1 MGIAKDR
8 AFHTEE
14 IRKIYEK
21 TGNLMGKAEE
31 STGSLRKQSD
41 SLQSL
46 LGVLESGL
54 PSPGLRAS
62 ASELSSSLPKTKGTY
77 TDYASHLKADL
88 QRISGKISLGDAEI
102 GKNLSE
108 AVSVTGKA
116 VQRTKELKE
125 LVPGKVKPGSYH
137 AFKKKIK
144 DLGMKWEK
152 EDEDLDKRM
161 SKALAALKGGDHEYM
176 QQSADPVNLSTGN
189 FLYKKTDLVIRG
201 IPELSFTRHYNSVDE
216 RRGIFGRGWSHS
228 HEMHLIQEEE
238 SLTVVLEDGEEQTF
252 VKKKDG
258 TCHGSGTTAVLRNRD
273 GAWEYRTRD
282 GKRTVFDADG
292 NSIREIHGDRGAIVR
307 SWTEGRLERVTRES
321 DGMSLYLSY
330 DEEGHLSGIQ
340 DDTGRSITY
349 SYEGEQ
355 LALVQGADGTET
367 GYRYDAGGNLEE
379 VLSPAGIIG
388 VHTEYDSENRA
399 VKQTFPD
406 GSTMEFSYEEE
417 GQVLLTER
425 NQSRTV
431 HCHNGRYQNTK
442 TIHEDGEETYAYNSR
457 GQLTLYRD
465 ALGNTTRHAY
475 DSRGNLT
482 RTIDAMGNKVN
493 ATYDADNHL
502 MSLTRNG
509 EMLAKLAW
517 DRQGHLTC
525 AEDNSGNRT
534 EFLYGEE
541 TKHGRPE
548 QVRLADGAKIRLTYD
563 ENGNLTGVTDAW
575 GNTTRYA
582 YDSLNRRIRSTGPRG
597 EETHYEYDDADRLCA
612 VTDALGNRTEYTYG
626 AGGKRTGMRT
636 SDGIEESVT
645 YNALNLP
652 ESHTDA
658 NGNTTR
664 YEYDEMWNLKTVYH
678 PDGGKEHYHYDK
690 RNRLIQKTG
699 VLGETTR
706 YEYDAAG
713 RCIRETDALGN
724 VTGYAYD
731 ALGRITG
738 HCGPQGEKESY
749 EYDGNGNLVCET
761 DANGYK
767 THYEYNA
774 AGLLHAKTDVMG
786 NRTEY
791 SYTVLGDIETVTDA
805 EGGVITFEREAG
817 GRLRALRCPDGT
829 SQTYRY
835 DESGNL
841 IERSG
846 PGEESIRYGY
856 DLLNRVITMEGNL
869 GQKESYDYDA
879 QGNLIS
885 VTDAMGNTT
894 KREYDRNGNLCA
906 VTDAAGTRTLYAYD
920 AMDRLIRVC
929 MGGTDLCTYERDH
942 AGNILTETD
951 ALGRSTYYGY
961 DLLGRAVL
969 KKDRDRYETRYR
981 YTPSGKREE
990 ILYGDGRRAQYH
1002 YDAAGNLTGVEDWN
1016 GTTTFINDALGRV
1029 VQTIYPGGESVS
1041 CRYGTRG
1048 ERTGLVY
1055 PDGTEAEYR
1064 YGKGQRLEELL
1075 TRTGEGAE
1083 ESIRYRYDEKGRLAE
1098 KELPNGV
1105 HIECAYN
1112 QQGKLKHLQSRNKY
1126 GIIDH
1131 FCYEYDIIG
1140 RLSGVQKER
1149 SISNEENGFYSYEYD
1164 VLGRLTDIQ
1173 KDGELYRKYTY
1184 DIFGNRIK
1192 KESYTKN
1199 EKQETVYRYSET
1211 GELLFEKQD
1220 VTEKQYHYDKRGN
1233 LNEICENGK
1242 TIHRYR
1248 YGAINRMEESESLSE
1263 KVTYLYDGLENRV
1276 GLKSNGKKVTYT
1288 VDYNGENQNVIS
1300 IENGREREND
1310 IWDDRLALLK
1320 NSKGVYSYL
1329 TDVQGSPLD
1338 IFDEKGTSIEQYGYD
1353 EFGNDLYENADRIQP
1368 FGYTGYMRDS
1378 NAETLYAKAREYMPE
1393 VGRFTAHDIRAG
1405 YVDVPLSQN
1414 RYIYCF
1420 NSPMMFVDKTGEW
1433 PSASEADK
1441 WVSEV
1446 IRWVLDNTWNKYVY
1460 GIDDIKVHRT
1470 IDGLDYVVKVHSGG
1484 KLIVQVIEPKENDK
1498 CNINMGVMKLI
1509 ITKEKEK
1516 YSWKVVLAS
1525 SVTTEIRENEN
1536 YTISGGYAANEDGV
1550 GKITSI
1556 SGGYENLPFPLPD
1569 ETEIE
1574 DYTKLS
1580 WSLTYEDEKHN
1591 WKQIKDVVMAI
1602 LGVGVLMGILADD
1615 LVVEGAVDDPL
1626 IPGVL
1631 LYIADKSPTIYN
1643 FLIKNFPVLEKM
1655 AKAGQSCL

>member
-31 STGSLRKQSD
+31 STGSLRTQSD

-88 QRISGKISLGDAEI
+88 QRISRKISLGDAEI

-216 RRGIFGRGWSHS
+216 RGGIFGRGWSHS

-292 NSIREIHGDRGAIVR
+292 NSIRESHGDRGAIVR

-355 LALVQGADGTET
+355 LAFVQGADGTET

-548 QVRLADGAKIRLTYD
+548 QVRLADGAQIRLTYD

-885 VTDAMGNTT
+885 VTDTMGNTT

-906 VTDAAGTRTLYAYD
+906 VTDAAGTRTLYTYD

-942 AGNILTETD
+942 AGNILAETD

-969 KKDRDRYETRYR
+969 KKDRDGYETRYR

-1041 CRYGTRG
+1041 CRYGRRG

-1075 TRTGEGAE
+1075 TRTGEGAQ

-1105 HIECAYN
+1105 HTFYYHTKAGQLESMESKIE
-1112 QQGKLKHLQSRNKY
+1112 GKLLEKIRMSYDCMGNRI
-1126 GIIDH
+1126 GIER
-1131 FCYEYDIIG
+1131 FREGMSEESGKEEYLYDILG
-1140 RLSGVQKER
+1140 RLKEVR
-1149 SISNEENGFYSYEYD
+1149 KDGSLQHKYEYD
-1164 VLGRLTDIQ
+1164 VR
-1173 KDGELYRKYTY
+1173 
-1184 DIFGNRIK
+1184 GNRIRKEEWSNQK
-1192 KESYTKN
+1192 KRVTLYKYNNAN
-1199 EKQETVYRYSET
+1199 ELICEQSE
-1211 GELLFEKQD
+1211 GQD
-1220 VTEKQYHYDKRGN
+1220 ICYQYDGRGN
-1233 LNEICENGK
+1233 MIQMQEGHTIRKTFRYGSTNRLEEAVDFIEQRKVQYGYHALGQRIRRIEVNESQEETQTEYLTDLMAKANNLLGLKSEKTNNWYLWDGRAAVQIGEKGKSYYLTDEVGSPLRFLDEKGK
-1242 TIHRYR
+1242 TIGRY
-1248 YGAINRMEESESLSE
+1248 A
-1263 KVTYLYDGLENRV
+1263 
-1276 GLKSNGKKVTYT
+1276 
-1288 VDYNGENQNVIS
+1288 
-1300 IENGREREND
+1300 
-1310 IWDDRLALLK
+1310 
-1320 NSKGVYSYL
+1320 
-1329 TDVQGSPLD
+1329 
-1338 IFDEKGTSIEQYGYD
+1338 YD
-1353 EFGNDLYENADRIQP
+1353 EFGNEKIVEEALYQP
-1368 FGYTGYMRDS
+1368 FGYTGYQPD
-1378 NAETLYAKAREYMPE
+1378 AVTGTYFAQAREYLPTQ
-1393 VGRFTAHDIRAG
+1393 GRFAAEDILGGDVEMPDSLNA
-1405 YVDVPLSQN
+1405 YV
-1414 RYIYCF
+1414 YCY
-1420 NSPMMFVDKTGEW
+1420 NSPKNYIDENGEFAITATLIV
-1433 PSASEADK
+1433 SAVVNALWNVLSYLVEAYIAGDEIEAGRILQ
-1441 WVSEV
+1441 EV
-1446 IRWVLDNTWNKYVY
+1446 VY
-1460 GIDDIKVHRT
+1460 GAICGVIGGGIIKTKMGRVIAGFIVDFLNSTFKQVVFEKKQLNIKMIGMTLLDAVENQLVSVLWNRKCEDDKIYKKVRDNARDEAELAEKT
-1470 IDGLDYVVKVHSGG
+1470 LKEVKKETKNVMGKQFKKLQKKIYKADEELFWDSILDFAK
-1484 KLIVQVIEPKENDK
+1484 KENLYVAENTILWKRVKKSTLRQLRKSVRED
-1498 CNINMGVMKLI
+1498 I
-1509 ITKEKEK
+1509 IM
-1516 YSWKVVLAS
+1516 
-1525 SVTTEIRENEN
+1525 N
-1536 YTISGGYAANEDGV
+1536 GGCPA
-1550 GKITSI
+1550 
-1556 SGGYENLPFPLPD
+1556 
-1569 ETEIE
+1569 
-1574 DYTKLS
+1574 
-1580 WSLTYEDEKHN
+1580 
-1591 WKQIKDVVMAI
+1591 
-1602 LGVGVLMGILADD
+1602 
-1615 LVVEGAVDDPL
+1615 
-1626 IPGVL
+1626 
-1631 LYIADKSPTIYN
+1631 
-1643 FLIKNFPVLEKM
+1643 
-1655 AKAGQSCL
+1655 

>member
-14 IRKIYEK
+14 IRKTYEK

-41 SLQSL
+41 SLQTL

-88 QRISGKISLGDAEI
+88 QRISRKISLGDAEI

-108 AVSVTGKA
+108 ATSVTGKA
-116 VQRTKELKE
+116 VQRTKELEK
-125 LVPGKVKPGSYH
+125 LVPGKVEPGSYH
-137 AFKKKIK
+137 AFKKKIR
-144 DLGMKWEK
+144 DIGMKWEK

-216 RRGIFGRGWSHS
+216 RGGIFGRGWSHS

-238 SLTVVLEDGEEQTF
+238 SFTVVLEDGEEQTF

-258 TCHGSGTTAVLRNRD
+258 TCHGSGTTAVLCNRD

-282 GKRTVFDADG
+282 GKRTVFDASG
-292 NSIREIHGDRGAIVR
+292 NSIRESHGDRGAIVR

-482 RTIDAMGNKVN
+482 QTIDAMGNKVN

-548 QVRLADGAKIRLTYD
+548 QVRLADGAQIRLTYD

-612 VTDALGNRTEYTYG
+612 VTDALRNRTEYTYG

-652 ESHTDA
+652 ENHTDA

-869 GQKESYDYDA
+869 GQKESYVYDA

-942 AGNILTETD
+942 AGNILAETD

-969 KKDRDRYETRYR
+969 KKDRDGYETRYR

-1105 HIECAYN
+1105 HTFYYHTKAGQLESMESKIE
-1112 QQGKLKHLQSRNKY
+1112 GKLLEKIRMSYDCMGNRI
-1126 GIIDH
+1126 GIER
-1131 FCYEYDIIG
+1131 FREGMSEESGKEEYLYDILG
-1140 RLSGVQKER
+1140 RLKEVR
-1149 SISNEENGFYSYEYD
+1149 KDGSLQHKYEYD
-1164 VLGRLTDIQ
+1164 VR
-1173 KDGELYRKYTY
+1173 
-1184 DIFGNRIK
+1184 GNRIRKEEWSNQK
-1192 KESYTKN
+1192 KRVTLYKYNNAN
-1199 EKQETVYRYSET
+1199 ELICEQSE
-1211 GELLFEKQD
+1211 GQD
-1220 VTEKQYHYDKRGN
+1220 ICYQYDGRGN
-1233 LNEICENGK
+1233 MIQMQDENIICKTFRYGSTNRLEEAVDFIEQRKVQYSYHALGQRIKRKEVNERQEETNIEYLTDLMAKANNLLGLKSEKTNNWYLWDGRAAVQIGEKGKSYYLTDEVGSPLRFLDEKGK
-1242 TIHRYR
+1242 TIGRY
-1248 YGAINRMEESESLSE
+1248 A
-1263 KVTYLYDGLENRV
+1263 
-1276 GLKSNGKKVTYT
+1276 
-1288 VDYNGENQNVIS
+1288 
-1300 IENGREREND
+1300 
-1310 IWDDRLALLK
+1310 
-1320 NSKGVYSYL
+1320 
-1329 TDVQGSPLD
+1329 
-1338 IFDEKGTSIEQYGYD
+1338 YD
-1353 EFGNDLYENADRIQP
+1353 EFGNEKIVEEALYQP
-1368 FGYTGYMRDS
+1368 FGYTGYQLD
-1378 NAETLYAKAREYMPE
+1378 AVTGTYFAQAREYLPTQ
-1393 VGRFTAHDIRAG
+1393 GRFAAEDILGGDVEMPDSLNA
-1405 YVDVPLSQN
+1405 YV
-1414 RYIYCF
+1414 YCY
-1420 NSPMMFVDKTGEW
+1420 NSPKNYIDENGEFAITATLIV
-1433 PSASEADK
+1433 SAVVNALWNVLSYLVEAYIAGD
-1441 WVSEV
+1441 E
-1446 IRWVLDNTWNKYVY
+1446 IEAGRIIQETVY
-1460 GIDDIKVHRT
+1460 GAICGAIGGGIIKTKMGRVIAGFIVDFLNSTFKQVVFEKKQLNIKMIGMTLLDAVENQLVSVLWNRKCEDDKIYKKVRDNARDEAELAEKT
-1470 IDGLDYVVKVHSGG
+1470 LKEVKKETKNVMGKQFKKLQKKIYKADEELFWDSILDFAK
-1484 KLIVQVIEPKENDK
+1484 KENLYVAENTILWKRVKKSTLRQLRKSVRED
-1498 CNINMGVMKLI
+1498 I
-1509 ITKEKEK
+1509 IM
-1516 YSWKVVLAS
+1516 
-1525 SVTTEIRENEN
+1525 N
-1536 YTISGGYAANEDGV
+1536 GGCPA
-1550 GKITSI
+1550 
-1556 SGGYENLPFPLPD
+1556 
-1569 ETEIE
+1569 
-1574 DYTKLS
+1574 
-1580 WSLTYEDEKHN
+1580 
-1591 WKQIKDVVMAI
+1591 
-1602 LGVGVLMGILADD
+1602 
-1615 LVVEGAVDDPL
+1615 
-1626 IPGVL
+1626 
-1631 LYIADKSPTIYN
+1631 
-1643 FLIKNFPVLEKM
+1643 
-1655 AKAGQSCL
+1655 

>member
-54 PSPGLRAS
+54 PSPGLRAA

-125 LVPGKVKPGSYH
+125 LVPGKVEPGSYH
-137 AFKKKIK
+137 AFKKKIR

-216 RRGIFGRGWSHS
+216 RGGIFGRGWSHS

-321 DGMSLYLSY
+321 DGMSLHLSY
-330 DEEGHLSGIQ
+330 DGEGHLSGIQ

-355 LALVQGADGTET
+355 LIRVQGADGTET

-597 EETHYEYDDADRLCA
+597 EETHYEYDEADRLCA

-731 ALGRITG
+731 VLGRITG

-774 AGLLHAKTDVMG
+774 AGLLHAKIDVMG

-869 GQKESYDYDA
+869 GQKESYAYDA

-942 AGNILTETD
+942 AGNILAETD

-969 KKDRDRYETRYR
+969 KKDRDGYETRYR

-1041 CRYGTRG
+1041 CRYGRRG

-1075 TRTGEGAE
+1075 TRTGEGAQ

-1105 HIECAYN
+1105 HTFYYHTKAGQLESMESKIE
-1112 QQGKLKHLQSRNKY
+1112 GKLLEKIRMSYDCMGNRI
-1126 GIIDH
+1126 GIER
-1131 FCYEYDIIG
+1131 FREGMSEESGKEEYLYDILG
-1140 RLSGVQKER
+1140 RLKEVR
-1149 SISNEENGFYSYEYD
+1149 KDGSLQHKYEYD
-1164 VLGRLTDIQ
+1164 VR
-1173 KDGELYRKYTY
+1173 
-1184 DIFGNRIK
+1184 GNRIRKEEWSNQK
-1192 KESYTKN
+1192 KRVTLYKYNNAN
-1199 EKQETVYRYSET
+1199 ELICEQSE
-1211 GELLFEKQD
+1211 GQD
-1220 VTEKQYHYDKRGN
+1220 ICYQYDGRGN
-1233 LNEICENGK
+1233 MIQMQEGHTIRKTFRYGSTNRLEEAVDFIEQRKVQYGYHALGQRIRRIEVNESQEETQTEYLTDLMAKANNLLGLKSEKTNNWYLWDGRAAVQIGEKGKSYYLTDEVGSPLRFLDEKGK
-1242 TIHRYR
+1242 TIGRY
-1248 YGAINRMEESESLSE
+1248 A
-1263 KVTYLYDGLENRV
+1263 
-1276 GLKSNGKKVTYT
+1276 
-1288 VDYNGENQNVIS
+1288 
-1300 IENGREREND
+1300 
-1310 IWDDRLALLK
+1310 
-1320 NSKGVYSYL
+1320 
-1329 TDVQGSPLD
+1329 
-1338 IFDEKGTSIEQYGYD
+1338 YD
-1353 EFGNDLYENADRIQP
+1353 EFGNEKIVEETLYQP
-1368 FGYTGYMRDS
+1368 FGYTGYQPD
-1378 NAETLYAKAREYMPE
+1378 AVTGTYFAQAREYLPTQ
-1393 VGRFTAHDIRAG
+1393 GRFAAEDILGGDVEMPDSLNA
-1405 YVDVPLSQN
+1405 YV
-1414 RYIYCF
+1414 YCY
-1420 NSPMMFVDKTGEW
+1420 NSPKNYIDENGESITIATRIVSAVVNALWNVLSYLVEAYIAGDEIEGKRIMQEAAYGAICGVFGHIDK
-1433 PSASEADK
+1433 K
-1441 WVSEV
+1441 W
-1446 IRWVLDNTWNKYVY
+1446 LK
-1460 GIDDIKVHRT
+1460 
-1470 IDGLDYVVKVHSGG
+1470 DGLGIAMDIANTLYKE
-1484 KLIVQVIEPKENDK
+1484 LVIE
-1498 CNINMGVMKLI
+1498 
-1509 ITKEKEK
+1509 EKEF
-1516 YSWKVVLAS
+1516 SSQMIGKVVLNA
-1525 SVTTEIRENEN
+1525 IEN
-1536 YTISGGYAANEDGV
+1536 YLVSALWNRKCGDDKIYKEVRNNVKNKTDSAEATLREVKKETKDV
-1550 GKITSI
+1550 MGKQFKKLQKKIYKADEELFWDSVLDFTKK
-1556 SGGYENLPFPLPD
+1556 ENLYVAENTILWKRVKKS
-1569 ETEIE
+1569 TMKQLRKSVRE
-1574 DYTKLS
+1574 DIIM
-1580 WSLTYEDEKHN
+1580 N
-1591 WKQIKDVVMAI
+1591 GGCPA
-1602 LGVGVLMGILADD
+1602 
-1615 LVVEGAVDDPL
+1615 
-1626 IPGVL
+1626 
-1631 LYIADKSPTIYN
+1631 
-1643 FLIKNFPVLEKM
+1643 
-1655 AKAGQSCL
+1655 

>member
-31 STGSLRKQSD
+31 STGSLRTQSD

-54 PSPGLRAS
+54 PSPGLRAA

-125 LVPGKVKPGSYH
+125 LVPGKVEPGSYH

-152 EDEDLDKRM
+152 EDEDLDKRI

-216 RRGIFGRGWSHS
+216 RGGIFGRGWSHS

-258 TCHGSGTTAVLRNRD
+258 TCHGSGTTAVLRNWD

-355 LALVQGADGTET
+355 LIRVQGADGTET

-482 RTIDAMGNKVN
+482 QTIDAMGNKVN

-731 ALGRITG
+731 VLGRITG

-869 GQKESYDYDA
+869 GQKESYAYDA

-942 AGNILTETD
+942 AGNILAETD

-969 KKDRDRYETRYR
+969 KKDRDGYETRYR

-1041 CRYGTRG
+1041 CRYGRRG

-1075 TRTGEGAE
+1075 TRTGEGAQ

-1105 HIECAYN
+1105 HTFYYHTKAGQLESMESKIE
-1112 QQGKLKHLQSRNKY
+1112 GKLLEKIRMSYDCMGNRI
-1126 GIIDH
+1126 GIER
-1131 FCYEYDIIG
+1131 FREGMSEESGKEEYLYDILG
-1140 RLSGVQKER
+1140 RLKEVR
-1149 SISNEENGFYSYEYD
+1149 KDGSLQHKYEYD
-1164 VLGRLTDIQ
+1164 VR
-1173 KDGELYRKYTY
+1173 
-1184 DIFGNRIK
+1184 GNRIRKEEWSNQK
-1192 KESYTKN
+1192 KRVTLYKYNNAN
-1199 EKQETVYRYSET
+1199 ELICEQSE
-1211 GELLFEKQD
+1211 GQD
-1220 VTEKQYHYDKRGN
+1220 ICYQYDGRGN
-1233 LNEICENGK
+1233 MIQMQEGHTIRKTFRYGSTNRLEEAVDFIEQRKVQYGYHALGQRIRRIEVNESQEETQTEYLTDLMAKANNLLGLKSEKTNNWYLWDGRAAVQIGEKGKSYYLTDEVGSPLRFLDEKGK
-1242 TIHRYR
+1242 TIGRY
-1248 YGAINRMEESESLSE
+1248 A
-1263 KVTYLYDGLENRV
+1263 
-1276 GLKSNGKKVTYT
+1276 
-1288 VDYNGENQNVIS
+1288 
-1300 IENGREREND
+1300 
-1310 IWDDRLALLK
+1310 
-1320 NSKGVYSYL
+1320 
-1329 TDVQGSPLD
+1329 
-1338 IFDEKGTSIEQYGYD
+1338 YD
-1353 EFGNDLYENADRIQP
+1353 EFGNEKIVEETLYQP
-1368 FGYTGYMRDS
+1368 FGYTGYQPD
-1378 NAETLYAKAREYMPE
+1378 AVTGTYFAQAREYLPTQ
-1393 VGRFTAHDIRAG
+1393 GRFAAEDILGGDVEMPDSLNA
-1405 YVDVPLSQN
+1405 YV
-1414 RYIYCF
+1414 YCY
-1420 NSPMMFVDKTGEW
+1420 NSPKNYIDENGESITIATRIVSAVVNALWNVLSYLVEAYIAGDEIEGKRIMQEAAYGAICGVFGHIDK
-1433 PSASEADK
+1433 K
-1441 WVSEV
+1441 W
-1446 IRWVLDNTWNKYVY
+1446 LK
-1460 GIDDIKVHRT
+1460 
-1470 IDGLDYVVKVHSGG
+1470 DGLGIAMDIANTLYKE
-1484 KLIVQVIEPKENDK
+1484 LVIE
-1498 CNINMGVMKLI
+1498 
-1509 ITKEKEK
+1509 EKEF
-1516 YSWKVVLAS
+1516 SSQMIGKVVLNA
-1525 SVTTEIRENEN
+1525 IEN
-1536 YTISGGYAANEDGV
+1536 YLVSALWNRKCGDDKIYKEVRNNVKNKTDSAEATLREVKKETKDV
-1550 GKITSI
+1550 MGKQFKKLQKKIYKADEELFWDSVLDFTKK
-1556 SGGYENLPFPLPD
+1556 ENLYVAENTILWKRVKKS
-1569 ETEIE
+1569 TMKQLRKSVRE
-1574 DYTKLS
+1574 DIIM
-1580 WSLTYEDEKHN
+1580 N
-1591 WKQIKDVVMAI
+1591 GGCPA
-1602 LGVGVLMGILADD
+1602 
-1615 LVVEGAVDDPL
+1615 
-1626 IPGVL
+1626 
-1631 LYIADKSPTIYN
+1631 
-1643 FLIKNFPVLEKM
+1643 
-1655 AKAGQSCL
+1655 

>member
-41 SLQSL
+41 SLQTL

-88 QRISGKISLGDAEI
+88 QRISRKISLGDAEI

-108 AVSVTGKA
+108 ATSVTGKA
-116 VQRTKELKE
+116 VQRTKELEK
-125 LVPGKVKPGSYH
+125 LVPGKVEPGSYH
-137 AFKKKIK
+137 AFKKKIR

-216 RRGIFGRGWSHS
+216 RGGIFGRGWSHS

-238 SLTVVLEDGEEQTF
+238 SFTVVLEDGEEQTF

-258 TCHGSGTTAVLRNRD
+258 TCHGSGTTAVLYNRD

-282 GKRTVFDADG
+282 GKRTVFDASG
-292 NSIREIHGDRGAIVR
+292 NSIRESHGDRGAIVR

-482 RTIDAMGNKVN
+482 QTIDAMGNKVN

-548 QVRLADGAKIRLTYD
+548 QVRLADGAQIRLTYD

-612 VTDALGNRTEYTYG
+612 VTDALRNRTEYTYG

-652 ESHTDA
+652 ENHTDA

-869 GQKESYDYDA
+869 GQKESYVYDA

-942 AGNILTETD
+942 AGNILAETD

-969 KKDRDRYETRYR
+969 KKDRDGYETRYR

-1002 YDAAGNLTGVEDWN
+1002 YDAAGNLTGMEDWN

-1105 HIECAYN
+1105 HTFYYHTKAGQLESMESKIE
-1112 QQGKLKHLQSRNKY
+1112 GKLLEKIRMSYDCMGNRI
-1126 GIIDH
+1126 GIER
-1131 FCYEYDIIG
+1131 FREGMSEESGKEEYLYDILG
-1140 RLSGVQKER
+1140 RLKEVR
-1149 SISNEENGFYSYEYD
+1149 KDGSLQHKYEYD
-1164 VLGRLTDIQ
+1164 VR
-1173 KDGELYRKYTY
+1173 
-1184 DIFGNRIK
+1184 GNRIRKEEWSNQK
-1192 KESYTKN
+1192 KRVTLYKYNNAN
-1199 EKQETVYRYSET
+1199 ELICEQSE
-1211 GELLFEKQD
+1211 GQD
-1220 VTEKQYHYDKRGN
+1220 ICYQYDGRGN
-1233 LNEICENGK
+1233 MIQMQDENIICKTFRYGSTNRLEEAVDFIEQRKVQYSYHALGQRIKRKEVNERQEETNIEYLTDLMAKANNLLGLKSEKTNNWYLWDGRAAVQIGEKGKSYYLTDEVGSPLRFLDEKGK
-1242 TIHRYR
+1242 TIGRY
-1248 YGAINRMEESESLSE
+1248 A
-1263 KVTYLYDGLENRV
+1263 
-1276 GLKSNGKKVTYT
+1276 
-1288 VDYNGENQNVIS
+1288 
-1300 IENGREREND
+1300 
-1310 IWDDRLALLK
+1310 
-1320 NSKGVYSYL
+1320 
-1329 TDVQGSPLD
+1329 
-1338 IFDEKGTSIEQYGYD
+1338 YD
-1353 EFGNDLYENADRIQP
+1353 EFGNEKIVEEALYQP
-1368 FGYTGYMRDS
+1368 FGYTGYQLD
-1378 NAETLYAKAREYMPE
+1378 AVTGTYFAQAREYLPTQ
-1393 VGRFTAHDIRAG
+1393 GRFAAEDILGGDVEMPDSLNA
-1405 YVDVPLSQN
+1405 YV
-1414 RYIYCF
+1414 YCY
-1420 NSPMMFVDKTGEW
+1420 NSPKNYIDENGEFAITATLIV
-1433 PSASEADK
+1433 SAVVNALWNVLSYLVEAYIAGD
-1441 WVSEV
+1441 E
-1446 IRWVLDNTWNKYVY
+1446 IEAGRIIQETVY
-1460 GIDDIKVHRT
+1460 GAICGAIGGGIIKTKMGRVIAGFIVDFLNSTFKQVVFEKKQLNIKMIGMTLLDAVENQLVSVLWNRKCEDDKIYKKVRDNARDEAELAEKT
-1470 IDGLDYVVKVHSGG
+1470 LKEVKKETKNVMGKQFKKLQKKIYKADEELFWDSILDFAK
-1484 KLIVQVIEPKENDK
+1484 KENLYVAENTILWKRVKKSTLRQLRKSVRED
-1498 CNINMGVMKLI
+1498 I
-1509 ITKEKEK
+1509 IM
-1516 YSWKVVLAS
+1516 
-1525 SVTTEIRENEN
+1525 N
-1536 YTISGGYAANEDGV
+1536 GGCPA
-1550 GKITSI
+1550 
-1556 SGGYENLPFPLPD
+1556 
-1569 ETEIE
+1569 
-1574 DYTKLS
+1574 
-1580 WSLTYEDEKHN
+1580 
-1591 WKQIKDVVMAI
+1591 
-1602 LGVGVLMGILADD
+1602 
-1615 LVVEGAVDDPL
+1615 
-1626 IPGVL
+1626 
-1631 LYIADKSPTIYN
+1631 
-1643 FLIKNFPVLEKM
+1643 
-1655 AKAGQSCL
+1655 

>member
-41 SLQSL
+41 SLQTL

-88 QRISGKISLGDAEI
+88 QRISRKISLGDAEI

-108 AVSVTGKA
+108 ATSVTGKA
-116 VQRTKELKE
+116 VQRTKELEK
-125 LVPGKVKPGSYH
+125 LVPGKVEPGSYH
-137 AFKKKIK
+137 AFKKKIR

-216 RRGIFGRGWSHS
+216 RGGIFGRGWSHS

-238 SLTVVLEDGEEQTF
+238 SFTVVLEDGEEQTF

-258 TCHGSGTTAVLRNRD
+258 TCHGSGTTAVLCNRD

-282 GKRTVFDADG
+282 GKRTVFDASG
-292 NSIREIHGDRGAIVR
+292 NSIRESHGDRGAIVR

-482 RTIDAMGNKVN
+482 QTIDAMGNKVN

-548 QVRLADGAKIRLTYD
+548 QVRLADGAQIRLTYD

-612 VTDALGNRTEYTYG
+612 VTDALRNRTEYTYG

-652 ESHTDA
+652 ENHTDA

-869 GQKESYDYDA
+869 GQKESYVYDA

-942 AGNILTETD
+942 AGNILAETD

-969 KKDRDRYETRYR
+969 KKDRDGYETRYR

-1105 HIECAYN
+1105 HTFYYHTKAGQLESMESKIE
-1112 QQGKLKHLQSRNKY
+1112 GKLLEKIRMSYDCMGNRI
-1126 GIIDH
+1126 GIER
-1131 FCYEYDIIG
+1131 FREGMSEESGKEEYLYDILG
-1140 RLSGVQKER
+1140 RLKEVR
-1149 SISNEENGFYSYEYD
+1149 KDGSLQHKYEYD
-1164 VLGRLTDIQ
+1164 VR
-1173 KDGELYRKYTY
+1173 
-1184 DIFGNRIK
+1184 GNRIRKEEWSNQK
-1192 KESYTKN
+1192 KRVTLYKYNNAN
-1199 EKQETVYRYSET
+1199 ELICEQSE
-1211 GELLFEKQD
+1211 GQD
-1220 VTEKQYHYDKRGN
+1220 ICYQYDGRGN
-1233 LNEICENGK
+1233 MIQMQDENIICKTFRYGSTNRLEEAVDFIEQRKVQYSYHALGQRIKRKEVNERQEETNIEYLTDLMAKANNLLGLKSEKTNNWYLWDGRAAVQIGEKGKSYYLTDEVGSPLRFLDEKGK
-1242 TIHRYR
+1242 TIGRY
-1248 YGAINRMEESESLSE
+1248 A
-1263 KVTYLYDGLENRV
+1263 
-1276 GLKSNGKKVTYT
+1276 
-1288 VDYNGENQNVIS
+1288 
-1300 IENGREREND
+1300 
-1310 IWDDRLALLK
+1310 
-1320 NSKGVYSYL
+1320 
-1329 TDVQGSPLD
+1329 
-1338 IFDEKGTSIEQYGYD
+1338 YD
-1353 EFGNDLYENADRIQP
+1353 EFGNEKIVEEALYQP
-1368 FGYTGYMRDS
+1368 FGYTGYQLD
-1378 NAETLYAKAREYMPE
+1378 AVTGTYFAQAREYLPTQ
-1393 VGRFTAHDIRAG
+1393 GRFAAEDILGGDVEMPDSLNA
-1405 YVDVPLSQN
+1405 YV
-1414 RYIYCF
+1414 YCY
-1420 NSPMMFVDKTGEW
+1420 NSPKNYIDENGEFAITATLIV
-1433 PSASEADK
+1433 SAVVNALWNVLSYLVEAYIAGD
-1441 WVSEV
+1441 E
-1446 IRWVLDNTWNKYVY
+1446 IEAGRIIQETVY
-1460 GIDDIKVHRT
+1460 GAICGAIGGGIIKTKMGRVIAGFIVDFLNSTFKQVVFEKKQLNIKMIGMTLLDAVENQLVSVLWNRKCEDDKIYKKVRDNARDEAELAEKT
-1470 IDGLDYVVKVHSGG
+1470 LKEVKKETKNVMGKQFKKLQKKIYKADEELFWDSILDFAK
-1484 KLIVQVIEPKENDK
+1484 KENLYVAENTILWKRVKKSTLRQLRKSVRED
-1498 CNINMGVMKLI
+1498 I
-1509 ITKEKEK
+1509 IM
-1516 YSWKVVLAS
+1516 
-1525 SVTTEIRENEN
+1525 N
-1536 YTISGGYAANEDGV
+1536 GGCPA
-1550 GKITSI
+1550 
-1556 SGGYENLPFPLPD
+1556 
-1569 ETEIE
+1569 
-1574 DYTKLS
+1574 
-1580 WSLTYEDEKHN
+1580 
-1591 WKQIKDVVMAI
+1591 
-1602 LGVGVLMGILADD
+1602 
-1615 LVVEGAVDDPL
+1615 
-1626 IPGVL
+1626 
-1631 LYIADKSPTIYN
+1631 
-1643 FLIKNFPVLEKM
+1643 
-1655 AKAGQSCL
+1655 

>member
-31 STGSLRKQSD
+31 STGSLRTQSD

-54 PSPGLRAS
+54 PSPGLRAA

-88 QRISGKISLGDAEI
+88 QRISRKISLGDAEI

-152 EDEDLDKRM
+152 EDEELDKRM

-216 RRGIFGRGWSHS
+216 REGIFGRGWSHS

-282 GKRTVFDADG
+282 GKRTMFDADG
-292 NSIREIHGDRGAIVR
+292 NSIRESHGDRGAIVR

-482 RTIDAMGNKVN
+482 QTIDAMGNKVN

-885 VTDAMGNTT
+885 VTDTMGNTT

-942 AGNILTETD
+942 AGNILAETD

-969 KKDRDRYETRYR
+969 KKDRDGYETRYR

-1105 HIECAYN
+1105 HTFYYHTKAGQLESMESKIE
-1112 QQGKLKHLQSRNKY
+1112 GKLLEKIRMSYECMGNRI
-1126 GIIDH
+1126 GIER
-1131 FCYEYDIIG
+1131 FREGMSEESGKEEYLYDILG
-1140 RLSGVQKER
+1140 RLKEVR
-1149 SISNEENGFYSYEYD
+1149 KDGSLQHKYEYD
-1164 VLGRLTDIQ
+1164 VR
-1173 KDGELYRKYTY
+1173 
-1184 DIFGNRIK
+1184 GNRIRKEEWSNQK
-1192 KESYTKN
+1192 KRVTLYKYNNAN
-1199 EKQETVYRYSET
+1199 ELICEQSE
-1211 GELLFEKQD
+1211 GQD
-1220 VTEKQYHYDKRGN
+1220 ICYQYDGRGN
-1233 LNEICENGK
+1233 MIQMQEGHTIRKTFRYGSTNRLEEAVDFVEQKKVQYGYHALGQRIRRIEVNESQEETQTEYLTDLMAKANNLLGLKSEKTNNWYLWDGRAAVQIGEKGKSYYLTDEVGSPLRFLDEKGK
-1242 TIHRYR
+1242 TIGRY
-1248 YGAINRMEESESLSE
+1248 A
-1263 KVTYLYDGLENRV
+1263 
-1276 GLKSNGKKVTYT
+1276 
-1288 VDYNGENQNVIS
+1288 
-1300 IENGREREND
+1300 
-1310 IWDDRLALLK
+1310 
-1320 NSKGVYSYL
+1320 
-1329 TDVQGSPLD
+1329 
-1338 IFDEKGTSIEQYGYD
+1338 YD
-1353 EFGNDLYENADRIQP
+1353 EFGNEKIVEEALYQP
-1368 FGYTGYMRDS
+1368 FGYTGYQPD
-1378 NAETLYAKAREYMPE
+1378 AVTGTYFAQAREYLPTQ
-1393 VGRFTAHDIRAG
+1393 GRFAAEDILGGDVEMPDSLNA
-1405 YVDVPLSQN
+1405 YV
-1414 RYIYCF
+1414 YCY
-1420 NSPMMFVDKTGEW
+1420 NSPKNYIDENGEFAITATLIV
-1433 PSASEADK
+1433 SAVVNALWNVLSYLVEAYIAGDEIEAGRILQ
-1441 WVSEV
+1441 EV
-1446 IRWVLDNTWNKYVY
+1446 VY
-1460 GIDDIKVHRT
+1460 GAICGVIGGGIIKTKMGRVIAGFIVDFLNSTFKQVVFEKKQLNIKMIGMTLLDAVENQLVSVLWNRKCEDDKIYKKVRDNARDEAELAEKT
-1470 IDGLDYVVKVHSGG
+1470 LKEVK
-1484 KLIVQVIEPKENDK
+1484 KEPKNV
-1498 CNINMGVMKLI
+1498 MGKQFKKLQ
-1509 ITKEKEK
+1509 K
-1516 YSWKVVLAS
+1516 
-1525 SVTTEIRENEN
+1525 
-1536 YTISGGYAANEDGV
+1536 
-1550 GKITSI
+1550 KIYKADEELFWDSI
-1556 SGGYENLPFPLPD
+1556 LDFAKKENLYVAENTILWKRVKKS
-1569 ETEIE
+1569 TLRQLRKSVRE
-1574 DYTKLS
+1574 DIIM
-1580 WSLTYEDEKHN
+1580 N
-1591 WKQIKDVVMAI
+1591 GGCPA
-1602 LGVGVLMGILADD
+1602 
-1615 LVVEGAVDDPL
+1615 
-1626 IPGVL
+1626 
-1631 LYIADKSPTIYN
+1631 
-1643 FLIKNFPVLEKM
+1643 
-1655 AKAGQSCL
+1655 

>member
-41 SLQSL
+41 SLQTL

-88 QRISGKISLGDAEI
+88 QRISRKISLGDAEI

-108 AVSVTGKA
+108 ATSVTGKA
-116 VQRTKELKE
+116 VQRTKELEK
-125 LVPGKVKPGSYH
+125 LVPGKVEPGSYH
-137 AFKKKIK
+137 AFKKKIR

-216 RRGIFGRGWSHS
+216 RGGIFGRGWSHS

-238 SLTVVLEDGEEQTF
+238 SFTVVLEDGEEQTF

-258 TCHGSGTTAVLRNRD
+258 TCHGSGTTAVLCNRD

-282 GKRTVFDADG
+282 GKRTVFDASG
-292 NSIREIHGDRGAIVR
+292 NSIRESHGDRGAIVR

-482 RTIDAMGNKVN
+482 QTIDAMGNKVN

-548 QVRLADGAKIRLTYD
+548 QVRLADGAQIRLTYD

-612 VTDALGNRTEYTYG
+612 VTDALRNRTEYTYG

-652 ESHTDA
+652 ENHTDA

-869 GQKESYDYDA
+869 GQKESYVYDA

-942 AGNILTETD
+942 AGNILAETD

-969 KKDRDRYETRYR
+969 KKDRDGYETRYR

-1105 HIECAYN
+1105 HTFYYHTKAGQLESMESKIE
-1112 QQGKLKHLQSRNKY
+1112 GKLLEKIRMSYDCMGNRI
-1126 GIIDH
+1126 GIER
-1131 FCYEYDIIG
+1131 FREGMSEESGKEEYLYDILG
-1140 RLSGVQKER
+1140 RLKEVR
-1149 SISNEENGFYSYEYD
+1149 KDGSLQHKYEYD
-1164 VLGRLTDIQ
+1164 VR
-1173 KDGELYRKYTY
+1173 
-1184 DIFGNRIK
+1184 GNRIRKEEWSNQK
-1192 KESYTKN
+1192 KRVTLYKYNNAN
-1199 EKQETVYRYSET
+1199 ELICEQSE
-1211 GELLFEKQD
+1211 GQD
-1220 VTEKQYHYDKRGN
+1220 ICYQYDGRGN
-1233 LNEICENGK
+1233 MIQMQDENIICKTFRYGSTNRLEEAVDFIEQRKVQYSYHALGQRIKRKEVNERQEETNIEYLTDLMAKANNLLGLKSEKTNNWYLWDGRAAVQIGEKGKSYYLTDEVGSPLRFLDEKGK
-1242 TIHRYR
+1242 TIGRY
-1248 YGAINRMEESESLSE
+1248 A
-1263 KVTYLYDGLENRV
+1263 
-1276 GLKSNGKKVTYT
+1276 
-1288 VDYNGENQNVIS
+1288 
-1300 IENGREREND
+1300 
-1310 IWDDRLALLK
+1310 
-1320 NSKGVYSYL
+1320 
-1329 TDVQGSPLD
+1329 
-1338 IFDEKGTSIEQYGYD
+1338 YD
-1353 EFGNDLYENADRIQP
+1353 EFGNEKIVEEALYQP
-1368 FGYTGYMRDS
+1368 FGYTGYQLD
-1378 NAETLYAKAREYMPE
+1378 AVTGTYFAQAREYLPTQ
-1393 VGRFTAHDIRAG
+1393 GRFAAEDILGGDVEMPDSLNA
-1405 YVDVPLSQN
+1405 YV
-1414 RYIYCF
+1414 YCY
-1420 NSPMMFVDKTGEW
+1420 NSPKNYIDENGEFAITATLIVSAVVNALWNVLSYLVEAYIAGDEIEAGRIIQETVYGAICGAIGGGIIKTKMGRVIAGFIVDFLNSTFKQVVFEKKQLNIKMIGMTLLDAVENQLVSVLWNRKCEDDKIYKKVRDNARDEAELAEKTLKEVKKETKNVMGKQFKKLQKKIYK
-1433 PSASEADK
+1433 ADEELFWDSILDFAK
-1441 WVSEV
+1441 KENLYVAENTILWKRVKKST
-1446 IRWVLDNTWNKYVY
+1446 LDN
-1460 GIDDIKVHRT
+1460 
-1470 IDGLDYVVKVHSGG
+1470 L
-1484 KLIVQVIEPKENDK
+1484 E
-1498 CNINMGVMKLI
+1498 
-1509 ITKEKEK
+1509 
-1516 YSWKVVLAS
+1516 
-1525 SVTTEIRENEN
+1525 
-1536 YTISGGYAANEDGV
+1536 
-1550 GKITSI
+1550 
-1556 SGGYENLPFPLPD
+1556 
-1569 ETEIE
+1569 
-1574 DYTKLS
+1574 
-1580 WSLTYEDEKHN
+1580 SLLER
-1591 WKQIKDVVMAI
+1591 I
-1602 LGVGVLMGILADD
+1602 L
-1615 LVVEGAVDDPL
+1615 
-1626 IPGVL
+1626 
-1631 LYIADKSPTIYN
+1631 
-1643 FLIKNFPVLEKM
+1643 
-1655 AKAGQSCL
+1655 

>member
-14 IRKIYEK
+14 IRKTYEK

-41 SLQSL
+41 SLQTL

-88 QRISGKISLGDAEI
+88 QRISRKISLGDAEI

-108 AVSVTGKA
+108 ATSVTGKA
-116 VQRTKELKE
+116 VQRTKELEK
-125 LVPGKVKPGSYH
+125 LVPGKVEPGSYH
-137 AFKKKIK
+137 AFKKKIR

-216 RRGIFGRGWSHS
+216 RGGIFGRGWSHS

-238 SLTVVLEDGEEQTF
+238 SFTVVLEDGEEQTF

-258 TCHGSGTTAVLRNRD
+258 TCHGSGTTAVLCNRD

-282 GKRTVFDADG
+282 GKRTVFDASG
-292 NSIREIHGDRGAIVR
+292 NSIRESHGDRGAIVR

-482 RTIDAMGNKVN
+482 QTIDAMGNKVN

-548 QVRLADGAKIRLTYD
+548 QVRLADGAQIRLTYD

-612 VTDALGNRTEYTYG
+612 VTDALRNRTEYTYG

-869 GQKESYDYDA
+869 GQKESYVYDA

-942 AGNILTETD
+942 AGNILAETD

-969 KKDRDRYETRYR
+969 KKDRDGYETRYR

-1105 HIECAYN
+1105 HTFYYHTKAGQLESMESKIE
-1112 QQGKLKHLQSRNKY
+1112 GKLLEKIRMSYDCMGNRI
-1126 GIIDH
+1126 GIER
-1131 FCYEYDIIG
+1131 FREGMSEESGKEEYLYDILG
-1140 RLSGVQKER
+1140 RLKEVR
-1149 SISNEENGFYSYEYD
+1149 KDGSLQHKYEYD
-1164 VLGRLTDIQ
+1164 VR
-1173 KDGELYRKYTY
+1173 
-1184 DIFGNRIK
+1184 GNRIRKEEWSNQK
-1192 KESYTKN
+1192 KRVTLYKYNNAN
-1199 EKQETVYRYSET
+1199 ELICEQSE
-1211 GELLFEKQD
+1211 GQD
-1220 VTEKQYHYDKRGN
+1220 ICYQYDGRGN
-1233 LNEICENGK
+1233 MIQMQDENIICKTFRYGSTNRLEEAVDFIEQRKVQYSYHALGQRIKRKEVNERQEETNIEYLTDLMAKANNLLGLKSEKTNNWYLWDGRAAVQIGEKGKSYYLTDEVGSPLRFLDEKGK
-1242 TIHRYR
+1242 TIGRY
-1248 YGAINRMEESESLSE
+1248 A
-1263 KVTYLYDGLENRV
+1263 
-1276 GLKSNGKKVTYT
+1276 
-1288 VDYNGENQNVIS
+1288 
-1300 IENGREREND
+1300 
-1310 IWDDRLALLK
+1310 
-1320 NSKGVYSYL
+1320 
-1329 TDVQGSPLD
+1329 
-1338 IFDEKGTSIEQYGYD
+1338 YD
-1353 EFGNDLYENADRIQP
+1353 EFGNEKIVEEALYQP
-1368 FGYTGYMRDS
+1368 FGYTGYQLD
-1378 NAETLYAKAREYMPE
+1378 AVTGTYFAQAREYLPTQ
-1393 VGRFTAHDIRAG
+1393 GRFAAEDILGGDVEMPDSLNA
-1405 YVDVPLSQN
+1405 YV
-1414 RYIYCF
+1414 YCY
-1420 NSPMMFVDKTGEW
+1420 NSPKNYIDENGEFAITATLIVSAVVNALWNVLSYLVEAYIAGDEIEAGRIIQETVYGAICGAIGGGIIKTKMGRVIAGFIVDFLNSTFKQVVFEKKQLNIKMIGMTLLDAVENQLVSVLWNRKCEDDKIYKKVRDNARDEAELAEKTLKEVKKETKNVMGKQFKKLQKKIYK
-1433 PSASEADK
+1433 ADEELFWDSILDFAK
-1441 WVSEV
+1441 KENLYVAENTILWKRVKKST
-1446 IRWVLDNTWNKYVY
+1446 LDN
-1460 GIDDIKVHRT
+1460 
-1470 IDGLDYVVKVHSGG
+1470 L
-1484 KLIVQVIEPKENDK
+1484 E
-1498 CNINMGVMKLI
+1498 
-1509 ITKEKEK
+1509 
-1516 YSWKVVLAS
+1516 
-1525 SVTTEIRENEN
+1525 
-1536 YTISGGYAANEDGV
+1536 
-1550 GKITSI
+1550 
-1556 SGGYENLPFPLPD
+1556 
-1569 ETEIE
+1569 
-1574 DYTKLS
+1574 
-1580 WSLTYEDEKHN
+1580 SLLER
-1591 WKQIKDVVMAI
+1591 I
-1602 LGVGVLMGILADD
+1602 L
-1615 LVVEGAVDDPL
+1615 
-1626 IPGVL
+1626 
-1631 LYIADKSPTIYN
+1631 
-1643 FLIKNFPVLEKM
+1643 
-1655 AKAGQSCL
+1655 

>member
-31 STGSLRKQSD
+31 STGSLRTQSD
-41 SLQSL
+41 SLQTL

-54 PSPGLRAS
+54 PSPGLRAA

-88 QRISGKISLGDAEI
+88 QRISRKISLGDAEI

-216 RRGIFGRGWSHS
+216 RGGIFGMGWSHS

-292 NSIREIHGDRGAIVR
+292 NSIRESHGDRGAIVR

-482 RTIDAMGNKVN
+482 QTIDAMGNKVN

-548 QVRLADGAKIRLTYD
+548 QVRLADGAQIRLTYD

-658 NGNTTR
+658 NGETTR

-678 PDGGKEHYHYDK
+678 PDGGKEHYQYDK

-885 VTDAMGNTT
+885 VTDTMGNTT

-906 VTDAAGTRTLYAYD
+906 VTDAAGTRTLYTYD

-942 AGNILTETD
+942 AGNILAETD

-969 KKDRDRYETRYR
+969 KKDRDGYETRYR
-981 YTPSGKREE
+981 YTPTGKREE

-1105 HIECAYN
+1105 HTFYYHTKAGQLESMESKIE
-1112 QQGKLKHLQSRNKY
+1112 GKLLEKIRMSYDCMGNRI
-1126 GIIDH
+1126 GIER
-1131 FCYEYDIIG
+1131 FREGMSEESGKEEYLYDILG
-1140 RLSGVQKER
+1140 RLKEVR
-1149 SISNEENGFYSYEYD
+1149 KDGSLQHKYEYD
-1164 VLGRLTDIQ
+1164 VR
-1173 KDGELYRKYTY
+1173 
-1184 DIFGNRIK
+1184 GNRIRKEEWSNQK
-1192 KESYTKN
+1192 KRVTLYKYNNAN
-1199 EKQETVYRYSET
+1199 ELICEQNE
-1211 GELLFEKQD
+1211 GQD
-1220 VTEKQYHYDKRGN
+1220 ICYQYDGRGN
-1233 LNEICENGK
+1233 MIQMQEGHTIRKTFRYGSTNRLEEAVDFVEQKKVQYGYHALGQRIRRIEVNESQEETQTEYLTDLMAKANNLLGLKSEETNNWYLWDGRAAVQIGEKGKSYYLTDEVGSPLRFLDEKGK
-1242 TIHRYR
+1242 TIGRY
-1248 YGAINRMEESESLSE
+1248 A
-1263 KVTYLYDGLENRV
+1263 
-1276 GLKSNGKKVTYT
+1276 
-1288 VDYNGENQNVIS
+1288 
-1300 IENGREREND
+1300 
-1310 IWDDRLALLK
+1310 
-1320 NSKGVYSYL
+1320 
-1329 TDVQGSPLD
+1329 
-1338 IFDEKGTSIEQYGYD
+1338 YD
-1353 EFGNDLYENADRIQP
+1353 EFGNEKIVEEALYQP
-1368 FGYTGYMRDS
+1368 FGYTGYQPD
-1378 NAETLYAKAREYMPE
+1378 AVTGTYFAQAREYLPTQ
-1393 VGRFTAHDIRAG
+1393 GRFAAEDILGGDVEMPDSLNA
-1405 YVDVPLSQN
+1405 YV
-1414 RYIYCF
+1414 YCY
-1420 NSPMMFVDKTGEW
+1420 NSPKNYIDENGEFAITATLIV
-1433 PSASEADK
+1433 SAVVNALWNVLSYLVEAYIAGDEIEAGRILQ
-1441 WVSEV
+1441 EV
-1446 IRWVLDNTWNKYVY
+1446 VY
-1460 GIDDIKVHRT
+1460 GAICGVIGGGIIKTKMGRVIAGFIVDFLNSTFKQVVFEKKQLNIKMIGMTLLDAVENQLVSVLWNRKCEDDKIYKKVRDNARDEAELAEKT
-1470 IDGLDYVVKVHSGG
+1470 LKEVKKETKNVMGKQFKKLQKKIYKADEELFWDSILDFAK
-1484 KLIVQVIEPKENDK
+1484 KENLYVAENTILWKRVKKSTLRQLRKSVRED
-1498 CNINMGVMKLI
+1498 I
-1509 ITKEKEK
+1509 IM
-1516 YSWKVVLAS
+1516 
-1525 SVTTEIRENEN
+1525 N
-1536 YTISGGYAANEDGV
+1536 GGCPA
-1550 GKITSI
+1550 
-1556 SGGYENLPFPLPD
+1556 
-1569 ETEIE
+1569 
-1574 DYTKLS
+1574 
-1580 WSLTYEDEKHN
+1580 
-1591 WKQIKDVVMAI
+1591 
-1602 LGVGVLMGILADD
+1602 
-1615 LVVEGAVDDPL
+1615 
-1626 IPGVL
+1626 
-1631 LYIADKSPTIYN
+1631 
-1643 FLIKNFPVLEKM
+1643 
-1655 AKAGQSCL
+1655 

>member
-14 IRKIYEK
+14 IRKTYEK

-41 SLQSL
+41 SLQTL

-88 QRISGKISLGDAEI
+88 QRISRKISLGDAEI

-108 AVSVTGKA
+108 ATSVTGKA
-116 VQRTKELKE
+116 VQRTKELEK
-125 LVPGKVKPGSYH
+125 LVPGKVEPGSYH

-152 EDEDLDKRM
+152 EDEDLDKRI

-216 RRGIFGRGWSHS
+216 RGGIFGRGWSHS

-258 TCHGSGTTAVLRNRD
+258 TCHGSGTTAVLRNWD

-517 DRQGHLTC
+517 DRQGHLTR

-612 VTDALGNRTEYTYG
+612 VTDALRNRTEYTYG

-652 ESHTDA
+652 ENHTDA

-869 GQKESYDYDA
+869 GQKESYVYDA

-942 AGNILTETD
+942 AGNILAETD

-969 KKDRDRYETRYR
+969 KKDRDGYETRYR

-1105 HIECAYN
+1105 HTFYYHTKAGQLESMESKIE
-1112 QQGKLKHLQSRNKY
+1112 GKLLEKIRMSYDCMGNRI
-1126 GIIDH
+1126 GIER
-1131 FCYEYDIIG
+1131 FREGMSEESGKEEYLYDILG
-1140 RLSGVQKER
+1140 RLKEVR
-1149 SISNEENGFYSYEYD
+1149 KDGSLQHKYEYD
-1164 VLGRLTDIQ
+1164 VR
-1173 KDGELYRKYTY
+1173 
-1184 DIFGNRIK
+1184 GNRIRKEEWSNQK
-1192 KESYTKN
+1192 KRVTLYKYNNAN
-1199 EKQETVYRYSET
+1199 ELICEQSE
-1211 GELLFEKQD
+1211 GQD
-1220 VTEKQYHYDKRGN
+1220 ICYQYDGRGN
-1233 LNEICENGK
+1233 MIQMQDENIICKTFRYGSTNRLEEAVDFIEQRKVQYSYHALGQRIKRKEVNERQEETNIEYLTDLMAKANNLLGLKSEKTNNWYLWDGRAAVQIGEKGKSYYLTDEVGSPLRFLDEKGK
-1242 TIHRYR
+1242 TIGRY
-1248 YGAINRMEESESLSE
+1248 A
-1263 KVTYLYDGLENRV
+1263 
-1276 GLKSNGKKVTYT
+1276 
-1288 VDYNGENQNVIS
+1288 
-1300 IENGREREND
+1300 
-1310 IWDDRLALLK
+1310 
-1320 NSKGVYSYL
+1320 
-1329 TDVQGSPLD
+1329 
-1338 IFDEKGTSIEQYGYD
+1338 YD
-1353 EFGNDLYENADRIQP
+1353 EFGNEKIVEEALYQP
-1368 FGYTGYMRDS
+1368 FGYTGYQLD
-1378 NAETLYAKAREYMPE
+1378 AVTGTYFAQAREYLPTQ
-1393 VGRFTAHDIRAG
+1393 GRFAAEDILGGDVEMPDSLNA
-1405 YVDVPLSQN
+1405 YV
-1414 RYIYCF
+1414 YCY
-1420 NSPMMFVDKTGEW
+1420 NSPKNYIDENGEFAITATLIV
-1433 PSASEADK
+1433 SAVVNALWNVLSYLVEAYIAGD
-1441 WVSEV
+1441 E
-1446 IRWVLDNTWNKYVY
+1446 IEAGRIIQETVY
-1460 GIDDIKVHRT
+1460 GAICGAIGGGIIKTKMGRVIAGFIVDFLNSTFKQVVFEKKQLNIKMIGMTLLDAVENQLVSVLWNRKCEDDKIYKKVRDNARDEAELAEKT
-1470 IDGLDYVVKVHSGG
+1470 LKEVKKETKNVMGKQFKKLQKKIYKADEELFWDSILDFAK
-1484 KLIVQVIEPKENDK
+1484 KENLYVAENTILWKRVKKSTLRQLRKSVRED
-1498 CNINMGVMKLI
+1498 I
-1509 ITKEKEK
+1509 IM
-1516 YSWKVVLAS
+1516 
-1525 SVTTEIRENEN
+1525 N
-1536 YTISGGYAANEDGV
+1536 GGCPA
-1550 GKITSI
+1550 
-1556 SGGYENLPFPLPD
+1556 
-1569 ETEIE
+1569 
-1574 DYTKLS
+1574 
-1580 WSLTYEDEKHN
+1580 
-1591 WKQIKDVVMAI
+1591 
-1602 LGVGVLMGILADD
+1602 
-1615 LVVEGAVDDPL
+1615 
-1626 IPGVL
+1626 
-1631 LYIADKSPTIYN
+1631 
-1643 FLIKNFPVLEKM
+1643 
-1655 AKAGQSCL
+1655 

>member
-31 STGSLRKQSD
+31 STGSLRTQSD
-41 SLQSL
+41 SLQTL

-54 PSPGLRAS
+54 PSPGLRAA

-88 QRISGKISLGDAEI
+88 QRISRKISLGDAEI

-216 RRGIFGRGWSHS
+216 RGGIFGRGWSHS

-292 NSIREIHGDRGAIVR
+292 NSIRESHGDRGAIVR

-658 NGNTTR
+658 NGETTR

-699 VLGETTR
+699 VLGEMTR

-885 VTDAMGNTT
+885 VTDTMGNTT

-906 VTDAAGTRTLYAYD
+906 VTDAAGTRTLYTYD

-942 AGNILTETD
+942 AGNILAETD

-969 KKDRDRYETRYR
+969 KKDRDGYETRYR

-1105 HIECAYN
+1105 HTFYYHTKAGQLESMESKIE
-1112 QQGKLKHLQSRNKY
+1112 GKLLEKIRMSYDCMGNRI
-1126 GIIDH
+1126 GIER
-1131 FCYEYDIIG
+1131 FREGMSEESGKEEYLYDILG
-1140 RLSGVQKER
+1140 RLKEVR
-1149 SISNEENGFYSYEYD
+1149 KDGSLQHKYEYD
-1164 VLGRLTDIQ
+1164 VR
-1173 KDGELYRKYTY
+1173 
-1184 DIFGNRIK
+1184 GNRIRKEEWSNQK
-1192 KESYTKN
+1192 KRVTLYKYNNAN
-1199 EKQETVYRYSET
+1199 ELICEQNE
-1211 GELLFEKQD
+1211 GQD
-1220 VTEKQYHYDKRGN
+1220 ICYQYDGRGN
-1233 LNEICENGK
+1233 MIQMQEGHTIRKTFRYGSTNRLEEAVDFVEQKKVQYGYHALGQRIRRIEVNESQEETQTEYLTDLMAKANNLLGLKSEETNNWYLWDGRAAVQIGEKGKSYYLTDEVGSPLRFLDEKGK
-1242 TIHRYR
+1242 TIGRY
-1248 YGAINRMEESESLSE
+1248 A
-1263 KVTYLYDGLENRV
+1263 
-1276 GLKSNGKKVTYT
+1276 
-1288 VDYNGENQNVIS
+1288 
-1300 IENGREREND
+1300 
-1310 IWDDRLALLK
+1310 
-1320 NSKGVYSYL
+1320 
-1329 TDVQGSPLD
+1329 
-1338 IFDEKGTSIEQYGYD
+1338 YD
-1353 EFGNDLYENADRIQP
+1353 EFGNEKIVEEALYQP
-1368 FGYTGYMRDS
+1368 FGYTGYQPD
-1378 NAETLYAKAREYMPE
+1378 AVTGTYFAQAREYLPTQ
-1393 VGRFTAHDIRAG
+1393 GRFAAEDILGGDVEMPDSLNA
-1405 YVDVPLSQN
+1405 YV
-1414 RYIYCF
+1414 YCY
-1420 NSPMMFVDKTGEW
+1420 NSPKNYIDENGEFAITATLIV
-1433 PSASEADK
+1433 SAVVNALWNVLSYLVEAYIAGDEIEAGRILQ
-1441 WVSEV
+1441 EV
-1446 IRWVLDNTWNKYVY
+1446 VY
-1460 GIDDIKVHRT
+1460 GAICGVIGGGIIKTKMGRVIAGFIVDFLNSTFKQVVFEKKQLNIKMIGMTLLDAVENQLVSVLWNRKCEDDKIYKKVRDNARDEAELAEKT
-1470 IDGLDYVVKVHSGG
+1470 LKEVKKETKNVMGKQFKKLQKKIYKADEELFWDSILDFAK
-1484 KLIVQVIEPKENDK
+1484 KENLYVAENTILWKRVKKSTLRQLRKSVRED
-1498 CNINMGVMKLI
+1498 I
-1509 ITKEKEK
+1509 IM
-1516 YSWKVVLAS
+1516 
-1525 SVTTEIRENEN
+1525 N
-1536 YTISGGYAANEDGV
+1536 GGCPA
-1550 GKITSI
+1550 
-1556 SGGYENLPFPLPD
+1556 
-1569 ETEIE
+1569 
-1574 DYTKLS
+1574 
-1580 WSLTYEDEKHN
+1580 
-1591 WKQIKDVVMAI
+1591 
-1602 LGVGVLMGILADD
+1602 
-1615 LVVEGAVDDPL
+1615 
-1626 IPGVL
+1626 
-1631 LYIADKSPTIYN
+1631 
-1643 FLIKNFPVLEKM
+1643 
-1655 AKAGQSCL
+1655 

>member
-41 SLQSL
+41 SLQTL

-88 QRISGKISLGDAEI
+88 QRISRKISLGDAEI

-108 AVSVTGKA
+108 ATSVTGKA
-116 VQRTKELKE
+116 VQRTKELEK
-125 LVPGKVKPGSYH
+125 LVPGKVEPGSYH
-137 AFKKKIK
+137 AFKKKIR

-216 RRGIFGRGWSHS
+216 RGGIFGRGWSHS

-238 SLTVVLEDGEEQTF
+238 SFTVVLEDGEEQTF

-258 TCHGSGTTAVLRNRD
+258 TCHGSGTTAVLCNRD

-282 GKRTVFDADG
+282 GKRTVFDASG
-292 NSIREIHGDRGAIVR
+292 NSIRESHGDRGAIVR

-482 RTIDAMGNKVN
+482 QTIDAMGNKVN

-548 QVRLADGAKIRLTYD
+548 QVRLADGAQIRLTYD

-612 VTDALGNRTEYTYG
+612 VTDALRNRTEYTYG

-869 GQKESYDYDA
+869 GQKESYVYDA

-942 AGNILTETD
+942 AGNILAETD

-969 KKDRDRYETRYR
+969 KKDRDGYETRYR

-1002 YDAAGNLTGVEDWN
+1002 YDAAGNLTGMEDWN

-1105 HIECAYN
+1105 HTFYYHTKAGQLESMESKIE
-1112 QQGKLKHLQSRNKY
+1112 GKLLEKIRMSYDCMGNRI
-1126 GIIDH
+1126 GIER
-1131 FCYEYDIIG
+1131 FREGMSEESGKEEYLYDILG
-1140 RLSGVQKER
+1140 RLKEVR
-1149 SISNEENGFYSYEYD
+1149 KDGSLQHKYEYD
-1164 VLGRLTDIQ
+1164 VR
-1173 KDGELYRKYTY
+1173 
-1184 DIFGNRIK
+1184 GNRIRKEEWSNQK
-1192 KESYTKN
+1192 KRVTLYKYNNAN
-1199 EKQETVYRYSET
+1199 ELICEQSE
-1211 GELLFEKQD
+1211 GQD
-1220 VTEKQYHYDKRGN
+1220 ICYQYDGRGN
-1233 LNEICENGK
+1233 MIQMQDENIICKTFRYGSTNRLEEAVDFIEQRKVQYSYHALGQRIKRKEVNERQEETNIEYLTDLMAKANNLLGLKSEKTNNWYLWDGRAAVQIGEKGKSYYLTDEVGSPLRFLDEKGK
-1242 TIHRYR
+1242 TIGRY
-1248 YGAINRMEESESLSE
+1248 A
-1263 KVTYLYDGLENRV
+1263 
-1276 GLKSNGKKVTYT
+1276 
-1288 VDYNGENQNVIS
+1288 
-1300 IENGREREND
+1300 
-1310 IWDDRLALLK
+1310 
-1320 NSKGVYSYL
+1320 
-1329 TDVQGSPLD
+1329 
-1338 IFDEKGTSIEQYGYD
+1338 YD
-1353 EFGNDLYENADRIQP
+1353 EFGNEKIVEEALYQP
-1368 FGYTGYMRDS
+1368 FGYTGYQLD
-1378 NAETLYAKAREYMPE
+1378 AVTGTYFAQAREYLPTQ
-1393 VGRFTAHDIRAG
+1393 GRFAAEDILGGDVEMPDSLNA
-1405 YVDVPLSQN
+1405 YV
-1414 RYIYCF
+1414 YCY
-1420 NSPMMFVDKTGEW
+1420 NSPKNYIDENGEFAITATLIV
-1433 PSASEADK
+1433 SAVVNALWNVLSYLVEAYIAGD
-1441 WVSEV
+1441 E
-1446 IRWVLDNTWNKYVY
+1446 IEAGRIIQETVY
-1460 GIDDIKVHRT
+1460 GAICGAIGGGIIKTKMGRVIAGFIVDFLNSTFKQVVFEKKQLNIKMIGMTLLDAVENQLVSVLWNRKCEDDKIYKKVRDNARDEAELAEKT
-1470 IDGLDYVVKVHSGG
+1470 LKEVKKETKNVMGKQFKKLQKKIYKADEELFWDSILDFAK
-1484 KLIVQVIEPKENDK
+1484 KENLYVAENTILWKRVKKSTLRQLRKSVRED
-1498 CNINMGVMKLI
+1498 I
-1509 ITKEKEK
+1509 IM
-1516 YSWKVVLAS
+1516 
-1525 SVTTEIRENEN
+1525 N
-1536 YTISGGYAANEDGV
+1536 GGCPA
-1550 GKITSI
+1550 
-1556 SGGYENLPFPLPD
+1556 
-1569 ETEIE
+1569 
-1574 DYTKLS
+1574 
-1580 WSLTYEDEKHN
+1580 
-1591 WKQIKDVVMAI
+1591 
-1602 LGVGVLMGILADD
+1602 
-1615 LVVEGAVDDPL
+1615 
-1626 IPGVL
+1626 
-1631 LYIADKSPTIYN
+1631 
-1643 FLIKNFPVLEKM
+1643 
-1655 AKAGQSCL
+1655 